1 MRKLKKPPLEFYENT
16 PKNNSNSN
24 NNLDKNSQF
33 DGSAPGSRRPS
44 IASPAETEGPSTPS
58 KKISEA
64 SELEN
69 RAKFLSIFM
78 NNKKKKEEPKKDEK
92 INSISS
98 ICEILMGKSDNL
110 GKKINLNKVSEDS
123 SDLITR
129 GKELQR
135 LKAVELLKDG

>member
-1 MRKLKKPPLEFYENT
+1 MRKLKKPPLAFYENT
-16 PKNNSNSN
+16 PSKN
-24 NNLDKNSQF
+24 NNLDKNTQF
-33 DGSAPGSRRPS
+33 DVSAPGSRRPS
-44 IASPAETEGPSTPS
+44 ASSPAETEGPSTPS
-58 KKISEA
+58 KRNSEA

-69 RAKFLSIFM
+69 RAKFLSIFL

-92 INSISS
+92 VNSISS
-98 ICEILMGKSDNL
+98 VCEILMGKSDNL

-123 SDLITR
+123 SDLITK